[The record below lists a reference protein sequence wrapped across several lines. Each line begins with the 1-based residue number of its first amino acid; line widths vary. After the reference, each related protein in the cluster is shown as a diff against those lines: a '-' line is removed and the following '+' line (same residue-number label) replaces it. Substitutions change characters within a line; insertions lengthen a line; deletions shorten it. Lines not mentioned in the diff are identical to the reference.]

1 MKVIIMDKRK
11 GRLLKHEEVL
21 DRLQKKGVQ
30 ISKEKAPFGK
40 VKNASMMIGN
50 YRPVVINQKHSIM
63 SRVANALKGY
73 LWK

>member
-1 MKVIIMDKRK
+1 MKVIIMDKGK
-11 GRLLKHEEVL
+11 GRLLKHDEVL

-50 YRPVVINQKHSIM
+50 YQPVVINQKHSIM
-63 SRVANALKGY
+63 SRLANALKGY